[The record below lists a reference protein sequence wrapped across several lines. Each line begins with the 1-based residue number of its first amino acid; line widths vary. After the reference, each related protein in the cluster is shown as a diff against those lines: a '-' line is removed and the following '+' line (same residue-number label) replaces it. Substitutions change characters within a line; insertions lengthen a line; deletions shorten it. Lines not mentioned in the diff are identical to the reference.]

1 MAPRTRSN
9 RVEMLARE
17 KFLASGQTFNTTGFA
32 ALPDELY
39 LEIIS
44 HFPAYPIPFGNRSVN
59 IKAVQDRHVT
69 LLALSQTCRSLRPAF
84 LRYLWQRI
92 EVYDGM
98 ETGKGQLYRRH
109 GRTPTDKRYAEEL
122 VRQLEV
128 VTVREP
134 SLARHVKS
142 VNFLLL

>member
-1 MAPRTRSN
+1 LKLYPTS
-9 RVEMLARE
+9 
-17 KFLASGQTFNTTGFA
+17 
-32 ALPDELY
+32 LPIQFHVVMKLSTSKRFGID
-39 LEIIS
+39 IS
-44 HFPAYPIPFGNRSVN
+44 PF
-59 IKAVQDRHVT
+59 
-69 LLALSQTCRSLRPAF
+69 ALSQTCRSLRPVF

-98 ETGKGQLYRRH
+98 ETGRGELRR
-109 GRTPTDKRYAEEL
+109 RYSRAAGAIGNKKCAEEL

-142 VNFLLL
+142 VNLLVLPLWSCSILIFCF